1 MAQFGQIGGSTI
13 LALISRNSY
22 WSKHRDAMVAFS
34 AGGEVLHWL
43 ALPVMAQLDE

>member
-1 MAQFGQIGGSTI
+1 VAQFSQIGGSTK
-13 LALISRNSY
+13 LALISRNNY
-22 WSKHRDAMVAFS
+22 WQTPDAMVAFS